1 LFPNLAV
8 DVDEVNREWQLLS
21 DIDLLTNCDDL
32 SDFWTKV
39 ATMKNQI
46 GEPMFNDC
54 CEINFIAT
62 TLFCSSRASILSIKY
77 D

>member
-1 LFPNLAV
+1 MQVYLHRLLYVLVSNVFSISEFQNLFPNLAV

-39 ATMKNQI
+39 ATT
-46 GEPMFNDC
+46 G
-54 CEINFIAT
+54 
-62 TLFCSSRASILSIKY
+62 LL
-77 D
+77 